1 MAGLVNEQ
9 EVAVLNHYLGGS
21 QLAAPDGTV
30 HVALFTTNPT
40 GDDEAGTGAV
50 EASYAGYARVGV
62 TNNATNW
69 PAATSGDPAVK
80 SNANAI
86 TFGQKTDAG
95 SVTVT
100 GFGIYNLTTGGVLR
114 MWAPLATSKSIDQ
127 NDTPEFQAGQLQMKA
142 GDPTDTF

>member
-9 EVAVLNHYLGGS
+9 EVLVLNHYLGGT
-21 QLAAPDGTV
+21 QLAAPDATV
-30 HVALFTTNPT
+30 HVALFTTNPS

-50 EASYAGYARVGV
+50 EAAYTGYGRVAV
-62 TNNATNW
+62 TNNGTNW
-69 PAATSGDPAVK
+69 PAAISGNPSIK

-95 SVTVT
+95 SVTIT
-100 GFGIYNLTTGGVLR
+100 GFGIYNQASGGVLR
-114 MWAPLATSKSIDQ
+114 MWAALGASKQIDQ

-142 GDPTDTF
+142 GDPGDPF